1 MFCPSASCSA
11 PVSLSTSKDLSL
23 ISGTNRGAS
32 LRSINLP
39 HIGRSQSVACIDSAV
54 ASPIPEWRARVR
66 AENARQ
72 EFDRNVLWAGVKCVW
87 RRIQSRPSKIPEK
100 KEKEKGKGEEEEIVV
115 TTTTPQ
121 SCCYCPARVRPTKLR
136 METREG

>member
-1 MFCPSASCSA
+1 MFSAGLPVHEQGSSHKCNEPGCFIAFNKPPSHWSIA
-11 PVSLSTSKDLSL
+11 VS
-23 ISGTNRGAS
+23 R
-32 LRSINLP
+32 
-39 HIGRSQSVACIDSAV
+39 IDSAV

-87 RRIQSRPSKIPEK
+87 RRIQSRPSKIPELEK
-100 KEKEKGKGEEEEIVV
+100 KDREEGEEKEKGEEEEIVV